1 MPSAS
6 PNPLLPTDSGQ
17 VSSSPAS
24 PVSQTIATTTTL
36 PQADSSSSKITISS
50 SGSGAGFIQWLVP
63 LGGEP
68 GGGYRVDIFDKTS
81 DLKKTILVP
90 SGSNDVDVSGL
101 ENGEYSVIVYANN
114 DGVFEKI
121 DKPVKLEVGDSFWRR
136 LIPFWPYFIIVTAF
150 IVLLNWLRLRKVKN
164 VNIKM

>member
-1 MPSAS
+1 MELEHLLKINNGLNPNIPYIATITSIDSDSNESRASSSFKTLPFVPLPSAS

-81 DLKKTILVP
+81 DLKKTILP
-90 SGSNDVDVSGL
+90 
-101 ENGEYSVIVYANN
+101 
-114 DGVFEKI
+114 
-121 DKPVKLEVGDSFWRR
+121 PR
-136 LIPFWPYFIIVTAF
+136 
-150 IVLLNWLRLRKVKN
+150 
-164 VNIKM
+164 